1 MNARTLRTVLLVF
14 LAAQVLILVA
24 EHADFF
30 SELFRFRSRLGGG
43 LPAGAG
49 SSLPL
54 LLATLGAAALWACRP
69 WSWERFAAAGLAMFA
84 AVSLAVYAAALASGR
99 LFAWLPW
106 VVLALSA
113 ALAVSALRSRP
124 AAPEVR
130 TPFSPFDALS
140 ALFLSTL
147 VVPAVFPYI
156 AYDASLIWAW
166 RAYALR
172 DEGFAFAVT
181 RVLRPDYPPL
191 DSILLWLGAGDP
203 LFEGRFLPVVLLVL
217 FAVFFRARLAR
228 IAPALAP
235 AGLLFLVAT
244 VHVWRG
250 LATYYADVP
259 LMIFLVAGSLLALG
273 VPRSGEGKASVFDR
287 AAGALCLAAAA
298 LVRPDGGVCLGIVA
312 CAALWREREPARRS
326 FVPAAVACAAW
337 ASWAFRP
344 ASLRPAASGFLFSG
358 SQWREAGATAAD
370 AVRAVSDTF
379 FFSLQGQWLS
389 HKGLGAAV
397 YLVAVIAAQRAL
409 TRASRVE
416 GPGESETRFFGAV
429 TFLSLGAVAFIYA
442 VLPFT
447 SDIRAGVAPNVYPT
461 WEASFRN
468 FANVGIGRMTVHLL
482 PFFVLYATRTFAFAS
497 SRRSPR
503 GTLLR

>member
-1 MNARTLRTVLLVF
+1 MNPRTLRTVLLVL
-14 LAAQVLILVA
+14 LAAQVVILVA
-24 EHADFF
+24 EHANFF
-30 SELFRFRSRLGGG
+30 SELFRFPSRLSGV

-54 LLATLGAAALWACRP
+54 LFAMLATAALWAGRP
-69 WSWERFAAAGLAMFA
+69 WSWERFAAAGLAAFA
-84 AVSLAVYAAALASGR
+84 ASGLAVYAAAVATGR
-99 LFAWLPW
+99 LLAWLPW
-106 VVLALSA
+106 AV
-113 ALAVSALRSRP
+113 LAVSAVLAARVSRSRP
-124 AAPEVR
+124 VAGETPAPLSR
-130 TPFSPFDALS
+130 FDALS
-140 ALFLSTL
+140 ALFLATL
-147 VVPAVFPYI
+147 VVPAFFPYI

-166 RAYALR
+166 RAYAMR
-172 DEGFAFAVT
+172 DQGFAYAVT
-181 RVLRPDYPPL
+181 RVLRPDYPPV
-191 DSILLWLGAGDP
+191 DSILLWFGVGDP
-203 LFEGRFLPVVLLVL
+203 LFEGRLLPVVLLAL

-228 IAPALAP
+228 IAPAVAP

-259 LMIFLVAGSLLALG
+259 LMIFIVAGSLLVLG
-273 VPRSGEGKASVFDR
+273 LPRVGDGRAPVFDR

-298 LVRPDGGVCLGIVA
+298 LVRPDGGVCLAVVA
-312 CAALWREREPARRS
+312 CAALWRERASARRA
-326 FVPAAVACAAW
+326 FLPAAVACAAW
-337 ASWAFRP
+337 ASWALRP

-370 AVRAVSDTF
+370 AVRTVSDTF

-389 HKGLGAAV
+389 HKGVGTAV
-397 YLVAVIAAQRAL
+397 YLVVVIAAQRML

-416 GPGESETRFFGAV
+416 SPEESETRFFGAV
-429 TFLSLGAVAFIYA
+429 TALSLGAVAFIYA

-482 PFFVLYATRTFAFAS
+482 PFFVLYAARVVADA
-497 SRRSPR
+497 SRRRSA
-503 GTLLR
+503 GTTLLR